1 MKGALVLLVEDNTD
15 NRALMSY
22 LLGTFGHETVEART
36 GEEALEMATE
46 RRPDLVI
53 CDIGLPGMDG
63 YEVLAR
69 FKADGLAKVPI
80 IAVTAYAMV
89 GDRERALRAGFDGY
103 ISKPITPESFV
114 EQLEHF
120 LMMGQRGPDA
130 PSRELDTGDRPHG
143 GNGNGTHPRR

>member
-1 MKGALVLLVEDNTD
+1 MKGALVLLVEDNID

-22 LLGTFGHETVEART
+22 LLRAFGHETVEART
-36 GEEALEMATE
+36 GEEGLELAVT
-46 RRPDLVI
+46 RHPDIVL
-53 CDIGLPGMDG
+53 CDIGLPGIDG

-69 FKADGLAKVPI
+69 FKADGFAKVPI

-103 ISKPITPESFV
+103 ISKPIIPESFV
-114 EQLEHF
+114 EQLEQF
-120 LMMGQRGPDA
+120 LLVGQRGPDA
-130 PSRELDTGDRPHG
+130 PSMELETGDRPHG

>member
-1 MKGALVLLVEDNTD
+1 MKAALVLLVEDNMD
-15 NRALMSY
+15 NRSLMSY
-22 LLGTFGHETVEART
+22 LLRAFGHETVEART
-36 GEEALEMATE
+36 GEEGLELATE
-46 RRPDLVI
+46 RRPDIVV
-53 CDIGLPGMDG
+53 CDIGLPGIDG

-69 FKADGLAKVPI
+69 FKADGLARVPI

-103 ISKPITPESFV
+103 ISKPISPESFV

-120 LMMGQRGPDA
+120 LMMGTRGPDA
-130 PSRELDTGDRPHG
+130 PSRELETGDRPHG